1 MEDKRNK
8 VVENILEQ
16 MSNVDIANNN
26 PYSVELYQLN
36 LFKITNITVKLKKQ
50 IDFFHLRKDGN
61 Q

>member
-36 LFKITNITVKLKKQ
+36 LFKITNITVK
-50 IDFFHLRKDGN
+50 
-61 Q
+61 